1 MKSSGMHEIVGG
13 DKVSKHKDIFTA
25 RFGYFYRHGQSGES
39 TRDKVV
45 KRLTDAG
52 IKHTILDYGDYWTPF
67 CGGAPIEKSS
77 HFYVKFTIEE

>member
-1 MKSSGMHEIVGG
+1 MKSSDMHEIVGG
-13 DKVSKHKDIFTA
+13 NKVSKHKGIFTA

-52 IKHTILDYGDYWTPF
+52 IKHTVVDYGDHYAAF
-67 CGGAPIEKSS
+67 DGGAPIEKSS